1 MTGTAQRLA
10 ETLEDEALFTGLSR
24 REHLDYKMDAATELR
39 RLSAIN
45 IELLEALKKCLY
57 VVEDNLGD
65 RYWLVQQAAR
75 AAIAKA
81 EGK

>member
-1 MTGTAQRLA
+1 MSEAERLA
-10 ETLEDEALFTGLSR
+10 NLSECSGFYR
-24 REHLDYKMDAATELR
+24 APQEVERAMAAELR

-57 VVEDNLGD
+57 VVEDSVGD

-81 EGK
+81 EGEGQ

>member
-24 REHLDYKMDAATELR
+24 REQLDYKIDA
-39 RLSAIN
+39 LSAIN

-65 RYWLVQQAAR
+65 RYWSVQQAAR

-81 EGK
+81 EGQ